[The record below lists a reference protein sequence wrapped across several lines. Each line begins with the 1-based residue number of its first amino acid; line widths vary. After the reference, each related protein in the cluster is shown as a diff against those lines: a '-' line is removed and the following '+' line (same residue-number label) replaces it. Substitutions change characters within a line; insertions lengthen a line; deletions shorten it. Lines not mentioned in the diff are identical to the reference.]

1 MDCLGL
7 GAAKLDGGSK
17 GPPHWGVKVVDR
29 VRGRAYK
36 IRIALAFKEGE
47 RGKEGLVAKWRLLD
61 NAAQGPKKPQLEQE

>member
-1 MDCLGL
+1 M
-7 GAAKLDGGSK
+7 
-17 GPPHWGVKVVDR
+17 VDR